1 MRLLA
6 LAAAALF
13 TIAPVF
19 ANAQDVQIFDAMQDE
34 MARSMKNLRQDN
46 FAKPYYMSYTVFD
59 INTNQFKADK
69 GSLLATASSQAFD
82 TDIMMRVGNSKED
95 NSYFENNVLSTA
107 SIQWP
112 ANGYDALRFALW
124 EGTDQIYKNSLS
136 QLAKKQAYKKS
147 KNVTEDYGDFSP
159 AKTSTSYENQQS
171 IDIDQSY
178 WQDMAKALSARGQ
191 LPELDEFSA
200 TITITRRPT
209 YFLSSEGA
217 KYFKDDTLATITL
230 FAAAKTTD
238 GFELKDTKRL
248 SYAAIKDIPSKE
260 DLLLKAADFA
270 AQTAA
275 LATSPKADPYIGP
288 VLLEK
293 SAAASL
299 FDTMFKR
306 NIENTRQILSNSYD
320 KDSSA
325 GEFAQKKGLKIM
337 PVNFNVIDD
346 PLLQTFGGIKLAGYY
361 TVDDEG
367 VSSQKLLL
375 VKNGKLNDLP
385 TTRSLIKGQK
395 KSNGHARAGYGNAQ
409 VFARAGVGNLMFL
422 PHATIPEQDFK
433 AQFISYCKEEGLDYC
448 YIIKDSLDGS
458 IISAYKIDAKT
469 GEQTP
474 VHGATITGITT
485 RTLRDIKFAADDL
498 TAYNY
503 PGYRSYGYSIIA
515 PSVILSEIEIKPAQK
530 VPVRKPLVAKP

>member
-1 MRLLA
+1 MRFLN
-6 LAAAALF
+6 LAAAAVLCLLP
-13 TIAPVF
+13 AF
-19 ANAQDVQIFDAMQDE
+19 AQAQDAQIFNAMQDE
-34 MARSMKNLRQDN
+34 MDRSIKHLRQDK

-59 INTNQFKADK
+59 INTYQFKADR
-69 GSLLATASSQAFD
+69 GSLLSAAESKTLD
-82 TDIMMRVGNSKED
+82 TDIMMRVGDSKED
-95 NSYFENNVLSTA
+95 NSYFENNVMSTA
-107 SIQWP
+107 SMQWP
-112 ANGYDALRFALW
+112 AKGYDALRFALW
-124 EGTDQIYKNSLS
+124 EATDQIYKDSLS

-159 AKTSTSYENQQS
+159 AKTAQSYETQQS
-171 IDIDQSY
+171 VEIDQSY
-178 WQDMAKALSARGQ
+178 WQGIAQSLSEQGKIKD
-191 LPELDEFSA
+191 LDEFSA

-217 KYFKDDTLATITL
+217 KYFKDDTLAAITL
-230 FAAAKTTD
+230 FAAAKTKD

-260 DLLLKAADFA
+260 ELIKKAADFA

-275 LATSPKADPYIGP
+275 LINSPKAEPYIGP
-288 VLLEK
+288 VLLDK
-293 SAAASL
+293 NAAASL

-306 NIENTRQILSNSYD
+306 NIINTRQILSNSYD
-320 KDSSA
+320 KDSGA

-346 PLLQTFGGIKLAGYY
+346 PLMQTFRGVKLAGFY

-367 VSSQKLLL
+367 VSAQKLQL

-385 TTRSLIKGQK
+385 TTRSLIKDQK
-395 KSNGHARAGYGNAQ
+395 QSNGHARAGYGNSQ

-422 PHATIPEQDFK
+422 PHSTVPEQDFK
-433 AQFISYCKEEGLDYC
+433 ARFISYCKEEGLDYC
-448 YIIKDSLDGS
+448 YIIKDSLDGG
-458 IISAYKIDAKT
+458 IISAYKVDANT
-469 GEQTP
+469 GEETP
-474 VHGATITGITT
+474 VHGATANDITT

-515 PSVILSEIEIKPAQK
+515 PSVILSELEIKPAQK
-530 VPVRKPLVAKP
+530 APARKPLLQRP